1 MTESTENTGIP
12 APRDTPATG
21 DVPGPGEAPPPPVT
35 EDPAP
40 PAVEIITE
48 APGDPTHPVE
58 VLLEE
63 HPLTPAPPPPVPEGP
78 APEPE
83 PDIAPAVPV
92 SGGGQEEIA

>member
-1 MTESTENTGIP
+1 MTEN
-12 APRDTPATG
+12 ADTAVTG
-21 DVPGPGEAPPPPVT
+21 DAPVTEDIPVPDEPAPPPPVA

-40 PAVEIITE
+40 APVEIITE

-63 HPLTPAPPPPVPEGP
+63 HNPAPAPPPPVPE
-78 APEPE
+78 APEPGTE
-83 PDIAPAVPV
+83 PDTAPAVPV